1 MSGNSFFQA
10 LEHLPGAKAII
21 QGGTSVLPVGSIS
34 WELLAGLHR
43 DHVARQPDHPSQVP
57 KDRKRKEDKTDKKDK
72 AKKDKKH
79 KTQKQDR
86 APRPRAPV
94 HK

>member
-43 DHVARQPDHPSQVP
+43 DHVACQPGHQAQVP
-57 KDRKRKEDKTDKKDK
+57 TMSDPGEDRKRKAKKDEK
-72 AKKDKKH
+72 NKKDKKKPKKH
-79 KTQKQDR
+79 
-86 APRPRAPV
+86 
-94 HK
+94 